1 MEISIMDLT
10 KEPNYIIINKDT
22 DETEE
27 TCETL
32 KEAIQLLK
40 YDTQYIYDTKNKAR
54 VIHIEY

>member
-1 MEISIMDLT
+1 MDLT
-10 KEPNYIIINKDT
+10 KEPNYIIINKET

-54 VIHIEY
+54 LIHIEY